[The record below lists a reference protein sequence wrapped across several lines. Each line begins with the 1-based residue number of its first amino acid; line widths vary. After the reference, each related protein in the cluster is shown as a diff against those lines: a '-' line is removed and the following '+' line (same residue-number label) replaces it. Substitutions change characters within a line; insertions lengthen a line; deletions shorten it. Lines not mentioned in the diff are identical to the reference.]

1 MPNAV
6 YTYTGNDFQAAG
18 GGGGYN
24 TTSDVVTVSLAFST
38 PLLPNTTYIDPG
50 PAQGL
55 TSFTAS
61 DGVNT
66 ITGNTLTGSDYLFL
80 QTDGSGQITQWGM
93 ELFNAN
99 GLIQTVN
106 TPSHSSITF
115 PDPVDTILTP
125 QPTDQGGNQ
134 PSTYGYNYGVPGHW
148 NTTVAVDPTVTNV
161 NQTLDGSAGNVV
173 LDATN
178 APKNTTT
185 TLIGGPGDTLIG
197 TLDSHGK
204 PAGGDIFVF
213 HGNFGQNTITNYA
226 AGDKIQFDSSAFGS
240 NPAAILSDAHQ
251 VGADT
256 VITDPHNSANTV
268 TLTDV
273 QLSSLQHSFN
283 SGHFLLV

>member
-6 YTYTGNDFQAAG
+6 YTYTGNDFQAASG
-18 GGGGYN
+18 GAYN
-24 TTSDVVTVSLAFST
+24 TTSDVVTVSLAFSA
-38 PLLPNTTYIDPG
+38 PLQPNTTYYDP
-50 PAQGL
+50 AT

-66 ITGNTLTGSDYLFL
+66 ITGSTIPSGDYLFL
-80 QTDGSGQITQWGM
+80 QTGASGQITDWAI
-93 ELFNAN
+93 ELFNSN

-106 TPSHSSITF
+106 TPDYSSITF
-115 PDPVDTILTP
+115 PPPATTGTILTP
-125 QPTDQGGNQ
+125 SPTDQGGNQ
-134 PSTYGYNYGVPGHW
+134 PSTYGYNYGVPGGW
-148 NTTVAVDPTVTNV
+148 STTLAADPTLKGV

-178 APKNTTT
+178 ASKNTMT
-185 TLIGGPGDTLIG
+185 TLIGGPGDKLIG
-197 TLDSHGK
+197 TPG
-204 PAGGDIFVF
+204 GGDTFVF

-240 NPAAILSDAHQ
+240 DPTAILSDAHQ

-268 TLTDV
+268 TLTGV